1 MEALAAPADR
11 GGNTATRSNLSAVQA
26 TNDDA
31 AASKL

>member
-1 MEALAAPADR
+1 MEPAEAGGGIAAARSRPA
-11 GGNTATRSNLSAVQA
+11 AVQA